1 MAGLTEKHALILLG
15 DLLTLPPSKQAMQWK
30 VVAVE
35 KETLTIHVE
44 PVEAR
49 AALGTGPWAIT
60 VRPTVIPAKARR
72 DLD

>member
-15 DLLTLPPSKQAMQWK
+15 DVLTLPPSKHALQWR

-44 PVEAR
+44 PVEIR

-60 VRPTVIPAKARR
+60 VRPTMIPEGSR
-72 DLD
+72 